1 MTETAQTTDER
12 LDALDKR
19 IERVG
24 RDVSYI
30 GWALAAFVASVI
42 LAVVL
47 DAFLGPR
54 TEPKPTNHDQT
65 VQDLLSA
72 GVHCYDSAEE
82 RAAARQRA
90 LAAIDRMQWQ
100 ADHPP
105 TSDNPDWLP
114 PAPSPAIPSIWDDPS
129 PNGADSWDAK
139 RCFEVHYLP

>member
-1 MTETAQTTDER
+1 MTDVLNTDER

-19 IERVG
+19 IDRVG

-42 LAVVL
+42 VAVVL
-47 DAFLGPR
+47 DAFIGPR
-54 TEPKPTNHDQT
+54 SEPNPTNHDRT
-65 VQDLLSA
+65 VQELLSA

-90 LAAIDRMQWQ
+90 LAAIDRMQ
-100 ADHPP
+100 ADHPQGFYDP
-105 TSDNPDWLP
+105 NQLSAT
-114 PAPSPAIPSIWDDPS
+114 PSPAIPSIWDAPAPNAADP
-129 PNGADSWDAK
+129 WDGK